1 MRYSEAGGVHTP
13 DRLKVADVLV
23 NYGKDVGHPRYG
35 LIKSPFRDERTPSF
49 HIMPGG
55 YGWVDFG
62 EGTKGGVIDL
72 IMRLDGCGREA
83 AIRRI
88 AEIKGGGRFYVPQV
102 RSSSSRPRPASSR
115 FRVVASGPF
124 SDHGLI
130 GYAAS
135 RGISLEVLS
144 EYCSEVTVRTGGG
157 SVRAYIGFPN
167 SGDGYVLRSPE
178 PGRDGKR
185 CTCSA
190 PSYVSDAGKH
200 TAAPSCREVVVFEG
214 LFDFLSFVERRK
226 SAGVAAPGSDVCV
239 LNSVSNVRQALPFIS
254 AHAAVSLYL
263 DNDEAGRKASV
274 EIRDSSPESL
284 VVDHSVEY
292 AAFGDYGEYHQA
304 TM

>member
-1 MRYSEAGGVHTP
+1 MRYSEAGIVHTS

-23 NYGKDVGHPRYG
+23 NYGKDVGHSRYG

-72 IMRLDGCGREA
+72 IMRLDGCGRDA

-88 AEIKGGGRFYVPQV
+88 AEIKGGGRFFVPQV
-102 RSSSSRPRPASSR
+102 RPSSSRPRPASHR

-124 SDHGLI
+124 ADQGII
-130 GYAAS
+130 GYAAA

-144 EYCSEVTVRTGGG
+144 EYCSEVTVRTGSG

-167 SGDGYVLRSPE
+167 SCDGYVLRSPV

-190 PSYVSDAGKH
+190 PSYISESGAQ
-200 TAAPSCREVVVFEG
+200 TAEPSSGEVTVFEG

-239 LNSVSNVRQALPFIS
+239 LNSVSNVRQSLPFIS
-254 AHAAVSLYL
+254 AHPAVALYL
-263 DNDEAGRKASV
+263 DNDGAGRKASV
-274 EIRDSSPESL
+274 EIRDSSPGSL
-284 VVDHSVEY
+284 VVDHSSEY
-292 AAFGDYGEYHQA
+292 AAFDDYSEYHQA
-304 TM
+304 TK